1 MICIFAGT
9 MIISCINYPGTVEVL
24 SGTAEADDLNS
35 SLVNNEDSNEADSNE
50 LDDTDFSDEVIDGE
64 ILEFDNNMDNLSEE
78 QEEEENII
86 GGEETGEGQG
96 QEDGEE
102 IKDENN
108 NPGQDE
114 DQNIDFSNSDDFR
127 IEVDL
132 SRQRVFIYYKD
143 NRIKEMICS
152 GGTEEKPTPI
162 GEFETYEKIEYSWVT
177 KYNMGAYYWTR
188 FYNEYLFHS
197 VPFDE
202 NGEMIIEE
210 YEKLRS
216 PASHGCIRLKLEE
229 AKWLYEMLPLGV
241 EVLIYE

>member
-1 MICIFAGT
+1 MFKFLTNWIGIIT
-9 MIISCINYPGTVEVL
+9 IISVFFALISTGRIIILPEDVLEAVQTQLETERVEK
-24 SGTAEADDLNS
+24 
-35 SLVNNEDSNEADSNE
+35 VNISEEDSSMNTLVEESGEDE
-50 LDDTDFSDEVIDGE
+50 DTFK
-64 ILEFDNNMDNLSEE
+64 
-78 QEEEENII
+78 
-86 GGEETGEGQG
+86 EETGEKQG
-96 QEDGEE
+96 SADGEE

-108 NPGQDE
+108 SSGQNE

-143 NRIKEMICS
+143 NQIKEMVCS

-162 GEFETYEKIEYSWVT
+162 GEFETYEKIEYSWVS
-177 KYNMGAYYWTR
+177 KYNIGAYYWVR

-202 NGEMIIEE
+202 NGEIIIEE
-210 YEKLRS
+210 YEKLGT
-216 PASHGCIRLKLEE
+216 PASHGCIRLELEE

-241 EVLIYE
+241 KVLIYE